1 MNLWVF
7 IADEIMTD
15 CWKSKMKNGQANKV
29 DADFFIFGDEKSLLV
44 NDWHPAWRVCDCAAH
59 NSFSSAAFR
68 CVSTRGV
75 A

>member
-1 MNLWVF
+1 
-7 IADEIMTD
+7 
-15 CWKSKMKNGQANKV
+15 MKNGQANKV